1 MSDFKL
7 FLKQWHNQLRLQG
20 TGNTG
25 INQRRQSNPI
35 DSASDLKSS
44 VRFPHL
50 KLLLDSHFGINEDV
64 PTKVDMQRHRMQHRT
79 LGKSQFS
86 SNGRRSNFQPATTIP
101 VIETRYEKQ
110 LRKAR
115 TCFSEANY
123 FKAVCCYH
131 KVSH

>member
-64 PTKVDMQRHRMQHRT
+64 PTKVDMQRHRMQRRT

-86 SNGRRSNFQPATTIP
+86 SNGRRSNF
-101 VIETRYEKQ
+101 
-110 LRKAR
+110 
-115 TCFSEANY
+115 
-123 FKAVCCYH
+123 
-131 KVSH
+131 